1 MQYLKT
7 NLYVKLSFQ
16 QKILVWCHEIKF
28 RGNKIIFHS
37 LRREKKPSLTSCIR
51 IKVRGYMELFQFDFV
66 RGQTK
71 LCHDPSQPTTTHH
84 HPQPLT
90 TIQNISTTTHQQPKY
105 VHHHPPPA
113 KIHPPPPTTSQ
124 NISSTTYHFSKKW
137 TTIPQKSKYIH
148 I

>member
-90 TIQNISTTTHQQPKY
+90 TIQNTSTTTHQQPKY

-124 NISSTTYHFSKKW
+124 NISSTTYHFPKKW